1 MTDWPQRALAELRG
15 AGYRAGAAR
24 RAVLDVLAE
33 ESCCLTAQ
41 EIFDRLR
48 ESGRPVGIASV
59 YRALDLLVERR
70 LAQRVDVGSGIAR
83 YEAAHGEAQHHHH
96 LVCGDCGK
104 VEAFS
109 DESLEQAI
117 HGVTGRVGFAVAAH
131 EVVLHGACADC
142 RTT

>member
-1 MTDWPQRALAELRG
+1 MTDWPQRALTELRG

-83 YEAAHGEAQHHHH
+83 YEAAHGEAHHHH

-109 DESLEQAI
+109 DESLERAI
-117 HGVTGRVGFAVAAH
+117 NGVTARIGYTIAAH
-131 EVVLHGACADC
+131 DVVLHGACGEC
-142 RTT
+142 RPV